1 MGNKMKEDSIPVDEI
16 SISGWNVRTSDREK
30 GVEELA
36 ENIREYGLLQP
47 VMVFQEGGKYNL
59 IIGQRRVRAFMIL
72 KKEAPTKFSRIPAR
86 IYPKKPSE
94 EEAKI
99 LSLSENIH
107 KVELNRED
115 IVKAITYLYNKCDKS
130 VKKVS
135 RILGKP
141 PGYIYGYLKID
152 IAPPEVKEMYYR
164 KEISKQDVKRIME
177 LVPKN
182 SEDMITLAKDFA
194 ELTPPEKKRAVELKR
209 LKPQSK
215 ASEIIKEA
223 KRPHIEEKVI
233 VPLSPPL
240 LMALDNAAKAIGLSR
255 EEIARKALEDWLS
268 DKGYYK

>member
-1 MGNKMKEDSIPVDEI
+1 MREESIPVDEI
-16 SISGWNVRTSDREK
+16 RISEWNVRISDREK
-30 GVEELA
+30 RVEELA

-47 VMVFQEGGKYNL
+47 VIVFQEGGKYNL

-72 KKEAPTKFSRIPAR
+72 KKEDPSKFSRIPAR
-86 IYPKKPSE
+86 IYPKKPNE

-130 VKKVS
+130 VKEVS
-135 RILGKP
+135 RILGKQ
-141 PGYIYGYLKID
+141 PGYIYDYLKID
-152 IAPPEVKEMYYR
+152 IAPPEVKEMYYK
-164 KEISKQDVKRIME
+164 KELSKQDVKRIME
-177 LVPKN
+177 LAPKN

-194 ELTPPEKKRAVELKR
+194 KLTPPEKKRAVELRR

-215 ASEIIKEA
+215 PREIIKEA
-223 KRPHIEEKVI
+223 KIPYIEEKVI
-233 VPLSPPL
+233 VPLPPL
-240 LMALDNAAKAIGLSR
+240 LLTALDNAAKIIGLSR
-255 EEIARKALEDWLS
+255 EEIAKKALEDWLS